1 MSASFEKITIV
12 GVGLIGGSL
21 GLAIKQCYPGISVI
35 GVDREESVIRRA
47 QERGAI
53 DQGYTD
59 LASGVR
65 DADLIFLATPVRV
78 ILQLLPALRSSIAPH
93 ALVTDVGSTK
103 ARICTIAEEVLPR
116 RFIGGHPMTGSER
129 QGIEAADPLLFE
141 NALYVLTPVSVSPE
155 RLERLREFLE
165 GIGARLLFLEPE
177 RHDRIVA
184 YVSHLPQ
191 LLAVALTHT
200 VAQQNRQDALY
211 ATLAAG
217 GFRDMTRIAAS
228 PYEIWHDII
237 YENALHIERALGDL
251 MEQLNVLKEHVQAHA
266 PAGLASRFR
275 QAADFRNAI
284 PRTSKGFLKPLHRV
298 AVSAPDRP
306 GVLAHFATA
315 IAHAGINIKD
325 IELLKVRENVG
336 GTFHL
341 YFESI
346 KDAERATHILCAAGY
361 QSHLVD

>member
-1 MSASFEKITIV
+1 MSAPFASVAIV

-21 GLAIKQCYPGISVI
+21 GLAIKRRYPNTEVI
-35 GVDREESVIRRA
+35 GVDRTERIVKSA
-47 QERGAI
+47 QARGAI
-53 DQGYTD
+53 DTGSTD
-59 LASGVR
+59 LSQGVGR
-65 DADLIFLATPVRV
+65 ADVIFVATPVRT
-78 ILQLLPALRSSIAPH
+78 IAELLPTLGPLIRPD

-103 ARICTIAEEVLPR
+103 ARICQIAERFFPS

-129 QGIEAADPLLFE
+129 QGVEAADPLLFE
-141 NALYVLTPVSVSPE
+141 NALYVLTPLSVSTE
-155 RLERLREFLE
+155 QLERLKQFLE
-165 GIGARLLFLEPE
+165 GVGARVLCLEPE

-191 LLAVALTHT
+191 LLAVALAGV
-200 VAQQNRQDALY
+200 VARRSQEDALY
-211 ATLAAG
+211 TELAAG

-237 YENALHIERALGDL
+237 CENARNIERSLDELIGQLDALRGQVRARAI
-251 MEQLNVLKEHVQAHA
+251 EAV
-266 PAGLASRFR
+266 ASRFR
-275 QAADFRNAI
+275 SAAAFRNAI
-284 PRTSKGFLKPLHRV
+284 PRSSKGFLKPLHRV

-315 IAHAGINIKD
+315 IARAGMNIKD

-341 YFESI
+341 CFESREA
-346 KDAERATHILCAAGY
+346 AERAVHILCTAGY